1 MIACPTPDKKRYATE
16 RAAADAGRRRQIA
29 TGQILYPYPCACTWW
44 HVSRSEPTTPLP
56 DTSPDPIDVERLKTI
71 PDIAF
76 RGIVADDATGKA
88 LLPDRL
94 ALRHPHNHRR
104 WQRILGEL
112 LIDLSKQRK
121 ETQNDQSLAAHDWRR
136 RSESYEATLR
146 VRAAECQQLR
156 SNAKVEA
163 LQEAEAAA
171 ARKKARTTALEEL
184 ADPAADAER
193 KAKQAAKAQQAT
205 NERIAKGSQKELRRL
220 AGEAA
225 IKRLIDA
232 HGTEWCHLL
241 AEECDRIGAELPTR
255 VAKYLRPQPTSP
267 EMEHAA

>member
-1 MIACPTPDKKRYATE
+1 MIACPTPDKKRFATE

-29 TGQILYPYPCACTWW
+29 AGQILYPYPCACTWW
-44 HVSRSEPTTPLP
+44 HVSRSEPTPALP
-56 DTSPDPIDVERLKTI
+56 DTPPDPIDVERLKTI

-76 RGIVADDATGKA
+76 RGIVADDATGRA
-88 LLPDRL
+88 ALPDRL
-94 ALRHPHNHRR
+94 ALRHPANRRR

-112 LIDLSKQRK
+112 LIDLGKQRK
-121 ETQNDQSLAAHDWRR
+121 ETRSDQSLTAHDWRK

-156 SNAKVEA
+156 SDAHVAA
-163 LQEAEAAA
+163 LKHAEAA
-171 ARKKARTTALEEL
+171 R
-184 ADPAADAER
+184 ADKEAHATADADR
-193 KAKQAAKAQQAT
+193 TAKQAAKAQQAA
-205 NERIAKGSQKELRRL
+205 NERIAKASQKELRRI

-232 HGTEWCHLL
+232 HGPEWCQLL

-255 VAKYLRPQPTSP
+255 VTKYLRPQPTTA